1 MVKKINDDKY
11 EVTLNDIATDFT
23 IIFSIDGPAW
33 VFEGATTSTIKVGS
47 KGSIV
52 RIVGEFSY
60 GEEEDFETDFPGI
73 LEMAAKELSE
83 NVIFW

>member
-1 MVKKINDDKY
+1 MVKKIDDNKY
-11 EVTLNDIATDFT
+11 EVTLYDVATDFI

-33 VFEGATTSTIKVGS
+33 VFEGATTSTIKFGS
-47 KGSIV
+47 KGSMA

-60 GEEEDFETDFPGI
+60 GEEENFETDFPGI
-73 LEMAAKELSE
+73 LDRAAKELSE